1 MHRALE
7 KNGKDVTYLEFEDGD
22 HHLSQQEHRI
32 AFFEAMDAFLQ
43 SHL

>member
-1 MHRALE
+1 MHRAL
-7 KNGKDVTYLEFEDGD
+7 KKDDKDVTYLEFKDGD

-32 AFFEAMDAFLQ
+32 AFFRAMDKFLQ